1 MQAEPAVIRTMLKR
15 WGSQGE
21 GRYYYDNW
29 KRFLDEDDIELYRK
43 SCGREPDGRAGIR
56 VYFDDE
62 GYLIIQYC
70 PVESIEAKIEKGMH
84 GWYRW
89 AVKEA
94 RGMEYSPVNIGHL
107 AIGYAEEIR
116 PGIYR
121 LRSKDKT
128 VIVGYELLKG
138 IEELVADYYLKADM
152 LEFSTGSKDLDLVL
166 RGIFYENNHH
176 RKSYTS
182 MYGAIE
188 SRYDAKKGFGSR

>member
-1 MQAEPAVIRTMLKR
+1 MIRTMLKR
-15 WGSQGE
+15 CGSQGE
-21 GRYYYDNW
+21 GRYYYGNW
-29 KRFLDEDDIELYRK
+29 KRFLDEEDIELYRK

-107 AIGYAEEIR
+107 AIGYAEEIFTSEHSMNHLR
-116 PGIYR
+116 ILKRQHYALNTDQSAFFSEILAVLLMFIWNPGARQIHH
-121 LRSKDKT
+121 L
-128 VIVGYELLKG
+128 
-138 IEELVADYYLKADM
+138 IE
-152 LEFSTGSKDLDLVL
+152 T
-166 RGIFYENNHH
+166 FYEILVGLLVHIRH
-176 RKSYTS
+176 GPVIPVTPIRQEVVAQSL
-182 MYGAIE
+182 
-188 SRYDAKKGFGSR
+188 